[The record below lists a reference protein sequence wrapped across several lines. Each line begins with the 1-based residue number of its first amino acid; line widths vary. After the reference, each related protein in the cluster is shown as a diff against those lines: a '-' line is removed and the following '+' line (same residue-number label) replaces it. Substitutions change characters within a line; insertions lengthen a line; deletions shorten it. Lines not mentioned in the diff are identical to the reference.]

1 VKGTKSMKRFSILLD
16 SNNQKEF
23 TVEAKV
29 TLKIKSESSGEVGYL
44 SDSILGSIESIE
56 DFEIINIKERDEN
69 I

>member
-1 VKGTKSMKRFSILLD
+1 MKKFSLILD

-56 DFEIINIKERDEN
+56 NFEIINIKENEN
-69 I
+69 S